1 MNDLLLAI
9 AILLALV
16 TLYVAIRTI
25 IETRRRYYNDYME
38 RKKQK

>member
-1 MNDLLLAI
+1 MNDLLLAT

-25 IETRRRYYNDYME
+25 IGTRRRYYNDYLK
-38 RKKQK
+38 RKRNK

>member
-9 AILLALV
+9 VILLALV

-25 IETRRRYYNDYME
+25 IGTRRRYYNDYME